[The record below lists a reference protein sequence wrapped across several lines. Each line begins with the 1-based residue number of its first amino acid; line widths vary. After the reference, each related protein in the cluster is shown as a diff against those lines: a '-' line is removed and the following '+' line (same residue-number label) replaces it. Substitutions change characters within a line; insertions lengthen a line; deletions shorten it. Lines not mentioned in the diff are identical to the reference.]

1 MSKLLYLNLAIDS
14 EDTSLGFAI
23 GWLEE
28 ISKNYDS
35 VDVITLRLG
44 KLPTLDKKIN
54 IHGPT
59 YSKNKLTKYKF
70 LYKTAKKLIES
81 SNYDRCF
88 SHMSPIS
95 IFVISLLLRSKNIKS
110 TLWFTHPGPKIG
122 LKKLVLYISFKLSD
136 QILTAS
142 PTSFPFKSK
151 KVHVIGH
158 SVNLEKFQNKKNKFE
173 PNNFLILSRIS
184 ESKNLEISIDAFLKS
199 KFGNKN
205 LDVIGGPLN
214 KNDEQYL
221 KKLEF
226 KYSNLNNIN
235 FLGKTKHIDLPN
247 VLEKYDINFNS
258 AGKGFYDKAVLET
271 LSMGIINFYH
281 NPDFDSIYKS
291 YSENYFFNDL
301 TDLTLKINLLENFE
315 NFDFNNFF
323 ESINRDLAKHSLSTL
338 NERLSRII

>member
-23 GWLEE
+23 GWLKE

-44 KLPTLDKKIN
+44 KLPTLDTKIN
-54 IHGPT
+54 IYGPT

-70 LYKTAKKLIES
+70 LYKTAKQLTKS

-110 TLWFTHPGPKIG
+110 TLWFTHPGPNFG
-122 LKKLVLYISFKLSD
+122 LKKLILYISLKLSD
-136 QILTAS
+136 KILTAS

-173 PNNFLILSRIS
+173 PKNFLILSRIS

-199 KFGNKN
+199 KFGNNN

-214 KNDEQYL
+214 KSDERYL
-221 KKLEF
+221 KKLEL
-226 KYSNLNNIN
+226 KYSSLNNVN
-235 FLGKTKHIDLPN
+235 FLGKTKYIELPN

-281 NPDFDSIYKS
+281 NPDFDSIYKG
-291 YSENYFFNDL
+291 YSENYYFSDL
-301 TDLTLKINLLENFE
+301 TDLTSKINLLENLN
-315 NFDFNNFF
+315 NFDFNKFF
-323 ESINRDLAKHSLSTL
+323 ESINEDLAKHSLSTL